1 MNIGKQRRV
10 IVVEPLRLE
19 DPSLPEIEP
28 AGEHPDALE
37 LPGVPSELGDVNR
50 PAPSRAGAAAEQA
63 GGTPTS

>member
-10 IVVEPLRLE
+10 IVVEPLRLD

-28 AGEHPDALE
+28 AGEHPGTLE
-37 LPGVPSELGDVNR
+37 LPTVPSELGAPAR

-63 GGTPTS
+63 GGTTTS